1 MTIKKEFFLTSSPV
15 EIYSIT
21 LGNLQTLQQYVKQT
35 ESASILEEVIEFYK
49 EKASKYKFMEYQQLR
64 EYVLSALEP
73 LQTKVVNFV
82 ESGQQND
89 KGKLVFVQRNSHNTQ
104 PIGTGLLTWT
114 KSKAKPVYFPLGD
127 WQ

>member
-1 MTIKKEFFLTSSPV
+1 
-15 EIYSIT
+15 
-21 LGNLQTLQQYVKQT
+21 
-35 ESASILEEVIEFYK
+35 
-49 EKASKYKFMEYQQLR
+49 MEYHQLR
-64 EYVLSALEP
+64 EHVLSALEP

-104 PIGTGLLTWT
+104 PIGTGLVSLT
-114 KSKAKPVYFPLGD
+114 KSKVKAAYFPLGD